1 MEYTFEKDYRIK
13 IIGKPDELR
22 GFIKELSEVL
32 DKGTG
37 YKQIEDEVEHLEDI
51 IDMHNYTFG
60 VYNRIYYNNK
70 EIIYTPNVSGEEARK
85 FHFKIFK
92 TFFEDT
98 LKRMGEKQSKKN
110 DVLKYNKRARNL

>member
-1 MEYTFEKDYRIK
+1 M
-13 IIGKPDELR
+13 
-22 GFIKELSEVL
+22 SA
-32 DKGTG
+32 
-37 YKQIEDEVEHLEDI
+37 
-51 IDMHNYTFG
+51 
-60 VYNRIYYNNK
+60 
-70 EIIYTPNVSGEEARK
+70 IIYTPNVSGEEARK